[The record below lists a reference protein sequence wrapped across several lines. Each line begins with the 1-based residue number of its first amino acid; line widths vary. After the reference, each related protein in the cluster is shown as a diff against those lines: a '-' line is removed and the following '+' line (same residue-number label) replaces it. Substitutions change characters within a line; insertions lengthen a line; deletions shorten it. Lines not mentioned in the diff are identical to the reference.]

1 MVLQFIIAVTNRS
14 RLNVLRG
21 HHCIQYAHG
30 LSVLEIQSGPR
41 SKGMSVA
48 CDVGGLRWEDL
59 NDYSIGCLDE
69 DNSKDGEFVP

>member
-1 MVLQFIIAVTNRS
+1 M
-14 RLNVLRG
+14 
-21 HHCIQYAHG
+21 
-30 LSVLEIQSGPR
+30 LEIQSGPR